1 MKLQQSWKLPG
12 KGWGAAIAALVV
24 GSALAA
30 GQAEAA
36 LPGTAGNAI
45 VRNTI
50 TVNYADAKGN
60 GQPTV
65 SSSVDVT
72 VNTVAATPT
81 IISPIAGSP
90 GSTDGTG
97 ATAPYTFSVRTNSNG
112 PGTVALSVGDCTA
125 TANNCIAPSN
135 MSVST
140 TTPTEQYA
148 SFYLGATTFDPNGN
162 GSILGAAQN
171 IAANGTITI
180 AVPADGGIAGTSDTG
195 GTHSLPDTTTINGLT
210 VNDTVYIT
218 DGTTA
223 YGPFIVQAVSDP
235 AVPAT
240 TTNNAVPAGSLTLK
254 NASSTTAIPTF
265 TPQVGWQIVESKTV
279 NVTTYQGIIPVAS
292 ANGTGTWYTQLTAAM
307 AGATAANSPIAQA
320 TAHLGR
326 ISISKYVR
334 NVTHSAMTGSNP
346 IAVTF
351 NSTSNTYYGTGVTG
365 NPGDVLE
372 YLAVLSD
379 DGTGNSQ
386 AVYATDVAP
395 TYSALVTGSSYGTG
409 SGNVFAMAKI
419 GTATTGTEVSLSTT
433 GSGQANI
440 AYGKTTTSGSTT
452 TMYYNFGTGASN
464 TFPTGGGGTLTPGQ
478 TGYVIYQVKI
488 N

>member
-12 KGWGAAIAALVV
+12 KGWVAALAALVV

-60 GQPTV
+60 GQPAV

-81 IISPIAGSP
+81 IVSIATTP
-90 GSTDGTG
+90 GTTDGTG
-97 ATAPYTFSVRTNSNG
+97 ATTGYTFTVRTNSNG
-112 PGTVALSVGDCTA
+112 PGNIALGIADCTV
-125 TANNCIAPSN
+125 TANNCVAPSN
-135 MSVST
+135 ISVSGT
-140 TTPTEQYA
+140 SPTA
-148 SFYLGATTFDPNGN
+148 APGSVYLGATTFDPNGN
-162 GSILGAAQN
+162 GSILGVAQN
-171 IAANGTITI
+171 IAVGASITI
-180 AVPADGGIAGTSDTG
+180 AVPADGGIAGSGDNG
-195 GTHSLPDTTTINGLT
+195 GTHTLPDAATINGLT
-210 VNDTVYIT
+210 VNDTVWVS
-218 DGTTA
+218 DGTTF
-223 YGPFIVQAVSDP
+223 YGPLTVTAVSDP
-235 AVPAT
+235 SVPAT
-240 TTNNAVPAGSLTLK
+240 STNTAVPNGSITLK
-254 NASSTTAIPTF
+254 NNGSSPVSF
-265 TPQVGWQIVESKTV
+265 TPTIGWQIVESKPVSVTV
-279 NVTTYQGIIPVAS
+279 TQGTIPVAS
-292 ANGTGTWYTQLTAAM
+292 ANTVGTWYTQLTATM
-307 AGATAANSPIAQA
+307 TGATAANFPIAQ
-320 TAHLGR
+320 TNGHLGR

-334 NVTHSAMTGSNP
+334 NVTHPAMTGSNSL
-346 IAVTF
+346 AVTF
-351 NSTSNTYYGTGVTG
+351 NATSNTYYGTGVTG

-386 AVYATDVAP
+386 AVYATDVTP
-395 TYSALVTGSSYGTG
+395 TYSTLVTGSSYGTG
-409 SGNVFAMAKI
+409 TGNVFAMAKI

-433 GSGQANI
+433 GTGQANI

-452 TMYYNFGTGASN
+452 TMYYNFGTGSSN